1 MKIIKTNWINLI
13 GVFIAVFLYAIVLNL
28 NDTNVSRNLFQ
39 SILPALI
46 LVCLYGILFWAL
58 FIILL
63 VVLDLLFIVKD
74 QTNLTA
80 KLLIEWFIISSPFI
94 YWAVRYREGI
104 FIAAIIAFLI
114 TQFIRQ
120 KRIRSYLKVG
130 NVSK

>member
-1 MKIIKTNWINLI
+1 MKIIKTNWINLT

-28 NDTNVSRNLFQ
+28 NDSNVSRNLFQ

-46 LVCLYGILFWAL
+46 LVFLYGVMFWAL

-74 QTNLTA
+74 QTNLTV
-80 KLLIEWFIISSPFI
+80 KLLVEWFIISSPFI

-120 KRIRSYLKVG
+120 KRIRSYLKV
-130 NVSK
+130 

>member
-13 GVFIAVFLYAIVLNL
+13 GVFIAVFIYAIFLNL

-58 FIILL
+58 FILLL
-63 VVLDLLFIVKD
+63 VGLDLIFIVKD

-80 KLLIEWFIISSPFI
+80 KLLIEWLIISSPFI
-94 YWAVRYREGI
+94 YWAVRYREWI
-104 FIAAIIAFLI
+104 FVVAIIPLLI
-114 TQFIRQ
+114 TQSIRQ
-120 KRIRSYLKVG
+120 KRIRSYLQV
-130 NVSK
+130 

>member
-13 GVFIAVFLYAIVLNL
+13 GVFIAVFIYAIVLNL

-46 LVCLYGILFWAL
+46 LVCMYGILFWAL
-58 FIILL
+58 FILLL
-63 VVLDLLFIVKD
+63 VVLDLIFIVRD

-80 KLLIEWFIISSPFI
+80 KLLIEWLIISSPFI
-94 YWAVRYREGI
+94 YWAVRYREWI
-104 FIAAIIAFLI
+104 FVVAIIALLV

-120 KRIRSYLKVG
+120 KRIRSNLEA
-130 NVSK
+130 

>member
-13 GVFIAVFLYAIVLNL
+13 GVFIAVFIYAIVLNL

-58 FIILL
+58 FILLL
-63 VVLDLLFIVKD
+63 VGLDLIFIVKD

-80 KLLIEWFIISSPFI
+80 KLLIEWLIISSPFI
-94 YWAVRYREGI
+94 YWAVRYREWM
-104 FIAAIIAFLI
+104 FVVAIIALLI
-114 TQFIRQ
+114 TQSIRQ
-120 KRIRSYLKVG
+120 KRIRSYLEA
-130 NVSK
+130 

>member
-13 GVFIAVFLYAIVLNL
+13 GVFIAVFIYAIALNL

-39 SILPALI
+39 SILPALM

-63 VVLDLLFIVKD
+63 VVLDLLIIKN
-74 QTNLTA
+74 QTNLTV

-94 YWAVRYREGI
+94 YWAVRYKEGI

-120 KRIRSYLKVG
+120 MRIRSYLTV
-130 NVSK
+130 

>member
-13 GVFIAVFLYAIVLNL
+13 GVFIAVFIYAIFLNL

-58 FIILL
+58 FILLL
-63 VVLDLLFIVKD
+63 VVLDLIFIVRD

-80 KLLIEWFIISSPFI
+80 KLLIEWLITSSPFI
-94 YWAVRYREGI
+94 YWAVRYREWI
-104 FIAAIIAFLI
+104 FVAAIIALLI

-120 KRIRSYLKVG
+120 KRIRSYPQV
-130 NVSK
+130 

>member
-13 GVFIAVFLYAIVLNL
+13 GVFIAVFIYAIFLNL

-58 FIILL
+58 FILLL
-63 VVLDLLFIVKD
+63 VGLDLIFIVKD

-80 KLLIEWFIISSPFI
+80 KLLIEWLIISGPFI
-94 YWAVRYREGI
+94 YWAVRYREWI
-104 FIAAIIAFLI
+104 FVVAIIALLI

-120 KRIRSYLKVG
+120 KRIRSNLEA
-130 NVSK
+130 

>member
-13 GVFIAVFLYAIVLNL
+13 GVFIAVFVYAIVLNL

-58 FIILL
+58 FILLL
-63 VVLDLLFIVKD
+63 VVLDLIFIVKD
-74 QTNLTA
+74 QTNLTV
-80 KLLIEWFIISSPFI
+80 KLLIEWLIISSPFI

-120 KRIRSYLKVG
+120 KRIRSYLKV
-130 NVSK
+130 

>member
-13 GVFIAVFLYAIVLNL
+13 GVFIAVFIYAIVLNL

-63 VVLDLLFIVKD
+63 VGLDLIFIVKD

-80 KLLIEWFIISSPFI
+80 KLLIEWLIISSPFI
-94 YWAVRYREGI
+94 YWAVRYREWM
-104 FIAAIIAFLI
+104 FVVAIIALLI
-114 TQFIRQ
+114 TQSIRQ
-120 KRIRSYLKVG
+120 KRIRSYLQA
-130 NVSK
+130 

>member
-1 MKIIKTNWINLI
+1 MKILKTNWINLI
-13 GVFIAVFLYAIVLNL
+13 GVFITVFLYAIVLNL

-120 KRIRSYLKVG
+120 TRIRSYLKV
-130 NVSK
+130 

>member
-13 GVFIAVFLYAIVLNL
+13 GVFIAVFIYAIALNL

-39 SILPALI
+39 SILPALM

-63 VVLDLLFIVKD
+63 VVLDLLIIKN
-74 QTNLTA
+74 QTNLTV
-80 KLLIEWFIISSPFI
+80 KLLIEWFFISSPFI
-94 YWAVRYREGI
+94 YWAVRYKEGI

-120 KRIRSYLKVG
+120 MRIRSYLTV
-130 NVSK
+130 

>member
-74 QTNLTA
+74 QTNLTV

-120 KRIRSYLKVG
+120 KRIRSYLKV
-130 NVSK
+130 

>member
-13 GVFIAVFLYAIVLNL
+13 GVFIAVFIYAIVLNL

-58 FIILL
+58 FILLL
-63 VVLDLLFIVKD
+63 VGLDLIFIVKD

-80 KLLIEWFIISSPFI
+80 KLLIEWLIISSPFI
-94 YWAVRYREGI
+94 YWTVRYREWM
-104 FIAAIIAFLI
+104 FVVAIIALLI
-114 TQFIRQ
+114 TQSIRQ
-120 KRIRSYLKVG
+120 KRIRSYLQA
-130 NVSK
+130 

>member
-13 GVFIAVFLYAIVLNL
+13 GVFIAVFIYAIVLNL

-58 FIILL
+58 FILLL
-63 VVLDLLFIVKD
+63 VVLDLIFIVKD

-80 KLLIEWFIISSPFI
+80 KLLIEWLIISSPFI
-94 YWAVRYREGI
+94 YWAVRYREWI
-104 FIAAIIAFLI
+104 FVAAIIAFLI

-120 KRIRSYLKVG
+120 KRIRSYPKV
-130 NVSK
+130 